1 MCRSYKKSMKNRRII
16 ISIITILGIIA
27 ISICSYKIYYILK
40 NLSENNNKFVLTL
53 DDGTRVNN
61 SKNIEQKKLNIEE
74 LKGSNIKIEQK
85 DDIVNIYM
93 DVSNTTNSNITD
105 KMIKLLLI
113 NNDGKMIKFV
123 DVYIPEIEA
132 NNTITISSNIEANP
146 EVDYVDINDVDIRI
160 Y

>member
-1 MCRSYKKSMKNRRII
+1 MKNRKII
-16 ISIITILGIIA
+16 ISLIVILGIIV